1 MARVRLSLLP
11 RRDAR
16 LTPGAPDPI
25 RVALGAALSQHLRT
39 DVAWR
44 RTVTG
49 PRVVAHGYQVG
60 GVRPGL
66 YPLTPAVMRDIQGPH
81 LRAVL
86 AHLVAAPWLS
96 VHRDGGLFWLA
107 VPNPH
112 PYLFPV
118 TAFDGDGL
126 EAAIGVDRLMRPVDV
141 DLARSPH
148 LLIAGPSGMGKSTA
162 ARALL
167 YRLAAQNSPDA
178 LRFIVIASD
187 TPHWQAMEA
196 LPHLWALV
204 HHNAAA
210 PVLAWMMTE
219 VERREATG
227 QTEPRIVL
235 VMDDAHSMVTRGGVA
250 VETMTTLSQQARRAG
265 VHLIVTAHGTDTRNL
280 GSADVDRNIGR
291 RIVAATSA
299 SNAAQ
304 MTGRGKTG
312 AEDAR
317 DVGEAVSIDQGRAT
331 PVTLAV
337 VTPADFAALG
347 ARWGMDDCEPA
358 PWLAPTASN
367 RSQPVPTASNRLQ
380 PLPTGGWEGPD
391 QAVGGPETA
400 PAATVGA
407 TVVRLPRRE
416 PTADDLA
423 IIRANFG
430 LCAGSK
436 TRTCRETWG
445 AKDGDTWRW
454 LALALA
460 EEEDA

>member
-86 AHLVAAPWLS
+86 AHLVDAPWLS

-187 TPHWQAMEA
+187 TPHWQAVEG

-250 VETMTTLSQQARRAG
+250 VETMTTHSQQARRAG

-280 GSADVDRNIGR
+280 GSAAVDRNIGR

-312 AEDAR
+312 AEDAIE
-317 DVGEAVSIDQGRAT
+317 VGEAVSIDNGRAT

-337 VTPADFAALG
+337 VTPADIETLG
-347 ARWGMDDCEPA
+347 TRWGMAGVEPA
-358 PWLAPTASN
+358 PWSLQPAPTASN
-367 RSQPVPTASNRLQ
+367 RFQPAPTVA
-380 PLPTGGWEGPD
+380 TGGGEGANR
-391 QAVGGPETA
+391 AVVAVEAA
-400 PAATVGA
+400 PAPPTVA

-416 PTADDLA
+416 PMADDMEV
-423 IIRANFG
+423 IRANYA
-430 LCAGSK
+430 LCGKSK
-436 TRTCRETWG
+436 SATCRATWG
-445 AKDGDTWRW
+445 TKDGDTWRW
-454 LALALA
+454 LSIALEP
-460 EEEDA
+460 EEGAA

>member
-148 LLIAGPSGMGKSTA
+148 LLLAMPSGGGKTTA
-162 ARALL
+162 AQALL
-167 YRLAAQNSPDA
+167 YRLAVQNPPAA

-187 TPHWQAMEA
+187 TPKWQAMEA

-204 HHNAAA
+204 HHQQAA
-210 PVLAWMMTE
+210 PVLAWILAE
-219 VERREATG
+219 VERREALG
-227 QTEPRIVL
+227 ITEPRIVL
-235 VMDDAHSMVTRGGVA
+235 VLDDAHSMVTRGRVA
-250 VETMTTLSQQARRAG
+250 VEVMTSLSQQARRAG

-312 AEDAR
+312 AEDAT
-317 DVGEAVSIDQGRAT
+317 DPGEAVSIDNGRAT

-337 VTPADFAALG
+337 VTPADIETLG
-347 ARWGMDDCEPA
+347 TRWGMAGVEPA
-358 PWLAPTASN
+358 PWSLQPAPTASN
-367 RSQPVPTASNRLQ
+367 RFQPAPTVA
-380 PLPTGGWEGPD
+380 TGGWRGPNL
-391 QAVGGPETA
+391 AVSAVDAA
-400 PAATVGA
+400 PVAATVA
-407 TVVRLPRRE
+407 RLPRRE
-416 PTADDLA
+416 PTVEDMAA
-423 IIRANFG
+423 IRANYA
-430 LCAGSK
+430 LCDGSK
-436 TRTCRETWG
+436 SRTCRETWG

-454 LALALA
+454 LSIALEP
-460 EEEDA
+460 EEGAA

>member
-1 MARVRLSLLP
+1 MAMTFLSRLRS
-11 RRDAR
+11 
-16 LTPGAPDPI
+16 APPAPAADPV
-25 RVALGAALSQHLRT
+25 RVAIGDALRQHLGV

-44 RTVTG
+44 RTIVG
-49 PRVVAHGYQVG
+49 PRVVSHGYQVG
-60 GVRPGL
+60 NVRPGL
-66 YPLTPAVMRDIQGPH
+66 YPLTPAVMRNAQGPH
-81 LRAVL
+81 LRSVIEHTL
-86 AHLVAAPWLS
+86 GAAWLS
-96 VHRDGGLFWLA
+96 IHRASGLFWVS
-107 VPNPH
+107 VPNPR
-112 PYLFPV
+112 PYTV
-118 TAFDGDGL
+118 NATAFEGEGL
-126 EAAIGVDRLMRPVDV
+126 EAAIGVDRMLRPVDV
-141 DLARSPH
+141 DLQRSPH
-148 LLIAGPSGMGKSTA
+148 LLLAMPSGGGKTTA
-162 ARALL
+162 AQAML
-167 YRLAAQNSPDA
+167 YRLAAQNPPGA

-187 TPHWQAMEA
+187 TPKWQAMEA

-210 PVLAWMMTE
+210 PVLAWVLRE
-219 VERREATG
+219 VERREAAG
-227 QTEPRIVL
+227 VIEPRIVL
-235 VMDDAHSMVTRGGVA
+235 VMDDAHSMVKRGRVA
-250 VETMTTLSQQARRAG
+250 VEVMTSLSQQARRAG
-265 VHLIVTAHGTDTRNL
+265 VHLVVTAHGTDTANL
-280 GSADVDRNIGR
+280 GSADVDRNVAR

-380 PLPTGGWEGPD
+380 PLPTGGWEGAD
-391 QAVGGPETA
+391 QAVAGPETA

-436 TRTCRETWG
+436 SRTCRETWG

-460 EEEDA
+460 EEDEA